1 MTFFVFIGKTT
12 YWRSKK
18 YQFCDGIY
26 LNNISNNQSMPATNR
41 RFGISGGVSS
51 QKHLCIFSSL
61 SPVQTVVSR
70 HLRQAAGRCVQA

>member
-26 LNNISNNQSMPATNR
+26 LNNISNNQSMPNPRWRGSVTRAN
-41 RFGISGGVSS
+41 ISIHIANNKV
-51 QKHLCIFSSL
+51 
-61 SPVQTVVSR
+61 TYE
-70 HLRQAAGRCVQA
+70 